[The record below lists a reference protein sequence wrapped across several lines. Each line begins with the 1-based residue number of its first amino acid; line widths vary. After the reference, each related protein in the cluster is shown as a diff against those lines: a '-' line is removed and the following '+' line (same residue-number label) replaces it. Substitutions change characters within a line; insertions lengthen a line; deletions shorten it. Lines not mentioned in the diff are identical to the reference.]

1 MRQFTRHEILSAV
14 FGMEEI
20 HKMTSGSRIFVI
32 QGYAFPCTN
41 LSLDVLQILVI
52 ELHKRS
58 LDLILAQ
65 KDTFDFVK
73 GQVFVKFMLLEN
85 HLQRI

>member
-73 GQVFVKFMLLEN
+73 GQASATKM
-85 HLQRI
+85 RIKD